1 MARRKPGTPRDAQY
15 APVGLARERVSGQ
28 CYAKTK
34 STGQRCR
41 QAAILGGSV
50 CRLHGGRAPQVR
62 RAAAIRIRDLIDPQR
77 VLREC
82 ARLAY
87 SDIGDLFTAQGE
99 LKTVQHWPEHAR
111 RAVSSVEVLKR
122 NLTAGDGEQ
131 EDVVKIR
138 LWDKIKPL
146 ELLMRHLGL
155 VGEQGADTG
164 GVDWQLLASKMAEIR
179 AILRAAPQL
188 PPAIDITPEPDITPD
203 RPGPEA
209 LAQRLKTGGP
219 R

>member
-1 MARRKPGTPRDAQY
+1 MNAVLRTYVSRMRRRSVIADKKERRR
-15 APVGLARERVSGQ
+15 GLAVRG
-28 CYAKTK
+28 T
-34 STGQRCR
+34 
-41 QAAILGGSV
+41 
-50 CRLHGGRAPQVR
+50 APGLVR
-62 RAAAIRIRDLIDPQR
+62 RATASPLLFRGSTQTVADFSGGR
-77 VLREC
+77 V
-82 ARLAY
+82 
-87 SDIGDLFTAQGE
+87 
-99 LKTVQHWPEHAR
+99 
-111 RAVSSVEVLKR
+111 
-122 NLTAGDGEQ
+122 TAGDGEQ

-146 ELLMRHLGL
+146 ELLMRHLHL

-179 AILRAAPQL
+179 AILRRAAPQL